1 MRNIFAALA
10 AGALLV
16 GAAAPNVSRNEA
28 KDVAALGWLSGA
40 WISQGK
46 DGWTEEQWT
55 SPRGDMMLGTNRS
68 GKADKASAFEFMRI
82 APDGLG
88 RISFWAS
95 PGGKAAVRF
104 PLVSSGPGEA
114 TFENPANDFP
124 TRIVYRRKGEML
136 VATISGPEGKSPFS
150 WTFKKL

>member
-1 MRNIFAALA
+1 MRQLA
-10 AGALLV
+10 VLAFIGFLTA
-16 GAAAPNVSRNEA
+16 AAAPARS
-28 KDVAALGWLSGA
+28 VADLGWLSGA

-46 DGWTEEQWT
+46 DGWTEEHWT

-68 GKADKASAFEFMRI
+68 GKAEKASAFEFMRI

-95 PGGKAAVRF
+95 PGGKTPVRF
-104 PLVSSGPGEA
+104 PLVSSAPREA
-114 TFENPANDFP
+114 IFENPANDYP

-136 VATISGPEGKSPFS
+136 VATISGPEGRSSFT

>member
-1 MRNIFAALA
+1 MRRMAVLALI
-10 AGALLV
+10 GLV
-16 GAAAPNVSRNEA
+16 TVAAAPA
-28 KDVAALGWLSGA
+28 PTVADFGWLSGA

-46 DGWTEEQWT
+46 DGWTEEHWT

-68 GKADKASAFEFMRI
+68 GKGDKASAFEFMRI

-104 PLVSSGPGEA
+104 PLVSSGRREA
-114 TFENPANDFP
+114 IFENPANDFP
-124 TRIVYRRKGEML
+124 TRIVYRRKGETL